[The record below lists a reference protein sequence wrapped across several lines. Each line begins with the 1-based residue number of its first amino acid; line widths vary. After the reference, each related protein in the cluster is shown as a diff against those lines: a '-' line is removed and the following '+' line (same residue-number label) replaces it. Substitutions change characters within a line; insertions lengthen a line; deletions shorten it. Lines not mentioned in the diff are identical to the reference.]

1 MNFAEASQLTSSE
14 KITLV
19 TIESAKASKIFVFS
33 ASTGPVGTY
42 FLDVSY
48 FVSGVTI
55 NDTKLVAGS
64 AFDTLTY
71 NQFFFDAPQKKLY
84 FAFATAP
91 SQADVI
97 IFYKHFFSNK
107 PLILASELTSG
118 TIVEWLPYILSI
130 GSIGQQL
137 DDENKGIV
145 LESSSSI
152 DLINDQFFDNLYDTH
167 IWENKKVTFYA
178 WFNGTDIS
186 EAKKIFEGVI
196 DSKDYSNTKVVFKV
210 KDFIFKLRN
219 IINLPLFTPFSLGIP
234 DSLLGT
240 PQRRIYG
247 QVKQMQLAGVNN
259 LLDGYIAEGV
269 FSIANGSAI
278 LTGSIFSFL
287 LYELSPGDE
296 ITFSFLGTEYKYG
309 IESVDS
315 DFQATL
321 NKISE
326 IEVYGVEIKV
336 SPAIPFYYSNRV
348 WNVAGHKLTE
358 PSGLITSIIS
368 ENRFL
373 VDNYDAIF
381 PGDRLIF
388 LDGST
393 SVIRRLVG
401 NEIVLETVPPT
412 PLVNGTEFKKI
423 AIQKLF
429 FGNKELIYD
438 RDWGDVIT
446 TESFVVIRRDAEF
459 NVAQEKSLGV
469 NVIFTNG
476 SRTITTSSV
485 VDLRTILR
493 SRDFIKKNSI
503 VSGEGEWYEI
513 LEVKEQTIVIRSPY
527 SGTTA
532 TTSALI
538 KNIDYIQDDS
548 LITCDCLGMQDS
560 SGKWIKTPSDAVKHL
575 VTYDAGFTA
584 INTASF
590 SLAKDK
596 CDYILSI
603 VIPDKI
609 GGKPPLIRD
618 VITKIND
625 SIFGSLYQDNDL
637 NIAYSILNS
646 DKDEAIEIL
655 QDDDIISYSVNSKSK
670 IFNKISIEYRPFVDH
685 NTGNDTF
692 EVYSEE
698 SDFVNRNLGIVNT
711 LERTLYL
718 FEDDKAK
725 IIAERLALFNS
736 LSNTTVTIRSK
747 MNLFLKTV
755 NDKILMKFDRL
766 FMRYGGADRRKVGM
780 ISGIKRSQT
789 EVEIVVSDLGNVYN
803 RVPSIASNTTPNYL
817 SASQDDKITFGYIV
831 HNDILT
837 PDPSTEE
844 NLGNNII
851 G

>member
-19 TIESAKASKIFVFS
+19 TIESAKASKIFAFS

-55 NDTKLVAGS
+55 NDTKLAAGS
-64 AFDTLTY
+64 AYNTLTY

-97 IFYKHFFSNK
+97 VFYKHFFSNK

-118 TIVEWLPYILSI
+118 TTVEWLPYILSI

-167 IWENKKVTFYA
+167 IWENKKVTFYT

-219 IINLPLFTPFSLGIP
+219 IVNLPLFTTSDGRLP

-240 PQRRIYG
+240 PKRRIYG
-247 QVKQMQLAGVNN
+247 QVKQMQLAGVDN
-259 LLDGYIAEGV
+259 LLDGYDISGV
-269 FSIANGSAI
+269 FSIAIGTAT
-278 LTGSIFSFL
+278 LTGVGSTL
-287 LYELSPGDE
+287 LEALSPDDE
-296 ITFSFLGTEYKYG
+296 ITFTHLGIQYKYG
-309 IESVDS
+309 IESITS
-315 DFQATL
+315 NTQAIL
-321 NKISE
+321 NKVSE
-326 IEVYGVEIKV
+326 VDVIGVTV
-336 SPAIPFYYSNRV
+336 SLLPSIPFSSTNRV
-348 WNVAGHKLTE
+348 WHVAGHILRQPEAT
-358 PSGLITSIIS
+358 ITAVIS
-368 ENRFL
+368 SNRFTVNTVEDFYAGDL
-373 VDNYDAIF
+373 VNFWTGEQSTIRRISGSEIILETSLATLPNIGDAIIKA
-381 PGDRLIF
+381 P
-388 LDGST
+388 
-393 SVIRRLVG
+393 
-401 NEIVLETVPPT
+401 
-412 PLVNGTEFKKI
+412 
-423 AIQKLF
+423 IQKLF
-429 FGNKELIYD
+429 FGKKELVYL
-438 RDWGDVIT
+438 RDWIDVNYADSVAIIYP
-446 TESFVVIRRDAEF
+446 SAEF
-459 NVAQEKSLGV
+459 NITQEKSLGV
-469 NVIFTNG
+469 NVTFTNG
-476 SRTITTSSV
+476 SRNITTSAI
-485 VDLRTILR
+485 VDLRTILKP
-493 SRDFIKKNSI
+493 RDWIKKNSI
-503 VSGEGEWYEI
+503 VSGEGDWYNVI
-513 LEVKEQTIVIRSPY
+513 QVKEQEIIIRSAY
-527 SGTTA
+527 TGTTA

-560 SGKWIKTPSDAVKHL
+560 SSKWIKTPSDAVKHL

-584 INTASF
+584 INTSSF

-596 CDYILSI
+596 CDYILSM
-603 VIPDKI
+603 VVPDRI
-609 GGKPPLIRD
+609 GGESPLIRD

-625 SIFGSLYQDNDL
+625 SIFGSLYQDNNL

-646 DKDEAIEIL
+646 DKPENLETL
-655 QDDDIISYSVNSKSK
+655 TDDDIISYSVNSKSK

-698 SDFVNRNLGIVNT
+698 SDFVNRNLEIVNT

-725 IIAERLALFNS
+725 IITERLALFNS
-736 LSNTTVTIRSK
+736 LSNTTITIRSK

-755 NDKILMKFDRL
+755 NDKILMSFDRL
-766 FMRYGGADRRKVGM
+766 FLRFGGADRLKVGM

-817 SASQDDKITFGYIV
+817 SASQDDKVTFGYIV